1 MQRRA
6 FLLTLETA
14 AARIASASAI
24 ATRFSLG
31 AIGKVFIIQ
40 GEMTLGAPTE
50 RLGWRQLAAAGL
62 RGLAGKLRHGHVTLG
77 GLSQTAFRKCQ
88 ASPKV
93 KSSLAESSTLTAEKW
108 PRDAIVSL
116 AFAICQSFRG
126 HHGRDAISD
135 GDIVILPLCAT
146 RLCKRELY
154 T

>member
-14 AARIASASAI
+14 AARIAIASAI

-31 AIGKVFIIQ
+31 AIGKVFIIH

-77 GLSQTAFRKCQ
+77 GPFTNTDKQPPANVRPRQ
-88 ASPKV
+88 
-93 KSSLAESSTLTAEKW
+93 KSNPLRRVLHPHSGKMATRCDSV
-108 PRDAIVSL
+108 PH
-116 AFAICQSFRG
+116 IC
-126 HHGRDAISD
+126 HLP
-135 GDIVILPLCAT
+135 ILPRASWAG
-146 RLCKRELY
+146 RH
-154 T
+154 